1 MNIELKDVHIGEAI
15 ERRLKDIKMTK
26 TDFGRLIDVPQQH
39 VNRIFSRDTIETKKL
54 ERICRALD
62 YNFFALFCNF
72 PSQISAFLS
81 AIALGDGDA
90 NNIIGDASI
99 LANMEMW
106 KIKKEAKEE
115 TEKLLRD
122 QIQDLKNS
130 IDQLKANLNDKETII
145 NLLQQQLEIYT
156 KNK

>member
-15 ERRLKDIKMTK
+15 ERRLKEIKMTK

-62 YNFFALFCNF
+62 YNFFALYCNF

-145 NLLQQQLEIYT
+145 NLLQQQLELHS